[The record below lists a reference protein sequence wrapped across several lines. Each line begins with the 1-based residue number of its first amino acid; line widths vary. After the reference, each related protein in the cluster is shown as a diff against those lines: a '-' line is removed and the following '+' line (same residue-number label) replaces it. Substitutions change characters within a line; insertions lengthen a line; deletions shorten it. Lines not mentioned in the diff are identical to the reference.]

1 VVKNTIAENAP
12 ATLRASR
19 ERSMCKRSVCKCLA
33 IVGLHV
39 RRING
44 AIKGWFLALEA
55 GRLRARLSTSLSE
68 VAGSSLV
75 SPVHSFQWLTG
86 LSARPKSTRLRRRRG
101 NIPKPRNGAFCCN
114 LRIP

>member
-1 VVKNTIAENAP
+1 MVQNTIAENAP

-33 IVGLHV
+33 IVSLHV

-55 GRLRARLSTSLSE
+55 GPPARSA
-68 VAGSSLV
+68 VHK
-75 SPVHSFQWLTG
+75 PVGGRGFEPG
-86 LSARPKSTRLRRRRG
+86 LSGPFISMAYRPSRASKMNAT
-101 NIPKPRNGAFCCN
+101 KTAPR
-114 LRIP
+114 